1 MVRQWPHRDDGP
13 GGKPVFVTK
22 AAGDKLVQPFDEAE
36 ERRLIEHGCLQERT
50 QPWSLPH
57 PAPNNARA
65 VRVQVVCTWR
75 LCALATAVRWPCE
88 QEDMGAAPVGWQRW
102 RRPLRQQTRNQV
114 VVFSGRERLH
124 LKVIACTQLILTGWL
139 LWLCG

>member
-13 GGKPVFVTK
+13 GGKPVLVTK

-50 QPWSLPH
+50 PPWSLPH
-57 PAPNNARA
+57 PPQNTARA
-65 VRVQVVCTWR
+65 VRVQVVCTWL

-114 VVFSGRERLH
+114 IVCAQDENDF
-124 LKVIACTQLILTGWL
+124 I
-139 LWLCG
+139 